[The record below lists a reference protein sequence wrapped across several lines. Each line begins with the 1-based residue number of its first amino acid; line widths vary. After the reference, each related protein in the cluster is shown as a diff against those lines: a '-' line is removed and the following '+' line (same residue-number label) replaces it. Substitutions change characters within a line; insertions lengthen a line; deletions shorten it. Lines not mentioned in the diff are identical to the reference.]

1 MQSTPDS
8 SVAGAGRRWR
18 LVLPSGNGGTRTVSA
33 IERIRATL
41 AQYPSLQVTSSH
53 DSIAVAPPTPNGFTV
68 RLAAKNGRF
77 TVSFEGLHEQF
88 RNEAD
93 ALNCLT
99 FGLSR
104 GCRLRIDRRGDF
116 AYRWT
121 VEYLRGGHWVADRT
135 ARLRLYPFWRAVR
148 TEYRRND
155 VIPTP

>member
-1 MQSTPDS
+1 
-8 SVAGAGRRWR
+8 
-18 LVLPSGNGGTRTVSA
+18 VSA

-53 DSIAVAPPTPNGFTV
+53 DSIAVAPSTPNGFSV

-77 TVSFEGLHEQF
+77 TVSFEGLRERF

-104 GCRLRIDRRGDF
+104 GCRLRIDRRGNV

-135 ARLRLYPFWRAVR
+135 ARRRLYPFWRPLR

-155 VIPTP
+155 VIPTL